1 MLDFLQRLSSLV
13 KFAGYVSSV
22 NVRTIKILID
32 GVQHP
37 ALVMVPYGLQISLP
51 STSSNILALSLEEKA
66 SEENLAAL
74 VADNVNVDTP
84 SKNNLKAGEV
94 SVGVPATN
102 TRLHFLADGTMEI
115 IYGGTIPSQGIPDYL
130 TKFTEL
136 QAAISSFQT
145 ALNLHV
151 HTSAAPGS
159 ITTSPVTP
167 MSIDISA
174 SKYTPLK
181 VSNS

>member
-1 MLDFLQRLSSLV
+1 M
-13 KFAGYVSSV
+13 
-22 NVRTIKILID
+22 
-32 GVQHP
+32 
-37 ALVMVPYGLQISLP
+37 
-51 STSSNILALSLEEKA
+51 
-66 SEENLAAL
+66 
-74 VADNVNVDTP
+74 NVDTP

-115 IYGGTIPSQGIPDYL
+115 IYNGVIPSQGIPDYL